1 MASSLKYFKMM
12 NKTQLAIEKFK
23 ATLQD
28 LYNQS
33 PCPLFEQVVDKR
45 IGDYEISVSHGEDYV
60 VLAIAEI
67 TEGHRRDVMDI
78 CLLVQDGEIQ
88 TMSASNLKL
97 SSNLISACD
106 VDCEVAKKYSLAER
120 IVMMYAQQ

>member
-1 MASSLKYFKMM
+1 MM
-12 NKTQLAIEKFK
+12 NKTQLAIEKLK
-23 ATLQD
+23 ATLQS
-28 LYNQS
+28 LYSQS
-33 PCPLFEQVVDKR
+33 NCPLFVQTLERR
-45 IGDYEISVSHGEDYV
+45 IGDYEISVSRGEDYV

-78 CLLVQDGEIQ
+78 CLLVEGGEIQ

-120 IVMMYAQQ
+120 IVRMYAQQ

>member
-1 MASSLKYFKMM
+1 M
-12 NKTQLAIEKFK
+12 NKTQLAIEKLK
-23 ATLQD
+23 ATLQS
-28 LYNQS
+28 LYSQS
-33 PCPLFEQVVDKR
+33 PCPLLVHAVEKR
-45 IGDYEISVSHGEDYV
+45 IGDYEISVEHGEDYV

-67 TEGHRRDVMDI
+67 TKGHRRGVMDI
-78 CLLVQDGEIQ
+78 CLLVEDGEIQ

-120 IVMMYAQQ
+120 IVRMYAQQ